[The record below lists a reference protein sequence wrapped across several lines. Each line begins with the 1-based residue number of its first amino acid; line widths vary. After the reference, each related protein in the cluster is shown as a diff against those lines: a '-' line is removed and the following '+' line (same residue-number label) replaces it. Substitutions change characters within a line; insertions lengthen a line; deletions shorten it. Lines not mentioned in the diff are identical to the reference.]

1 MKFGLLTEGE
11 VPKGL
16 SYSARYHEIIKEA
29 VFAEEMGFDFW
40 GTSEQ
45 HFVPSAY
52 AVSAPETLYGAVA
65 ALTSKITIRHMS
77 VVMLRYNHPIRI
89 AERVATLDILC
100 KGRLEL
106 GTARSNNIE
115 YLKAFG
121 VDPVTTREEYRE
133 TVEVVVRA
141 LMESPFEYHGK
152 FYDFGPTNIVPRLH
166 GPKCPPLYVSATS
179 VETHRSSGEL
189 GIGSMTHD
197 NWFGWDYMKQCV
209 SAHKE
214 GLRSAQPIGGLYA
227 INPNLGLLTFPAH
240 VAATRAKAIEE
251 ARHSVL
257 GLFNHVSQ
265 LYLGLARA
273 EKEKGGT
280 GYSYFEGMEALVEKG
295 SRDIEYLIDNSPT
308 ILIGDPEQVIKRI
321 KEYEAA
327 GFDEVILKIDGYG
340 HSAVMRSIEM
350 FGKYVFPE
358 FRNPRGIPAND
369 WESVGVPVPSYLL

>member
-152 FYDFGPTNIVPRLH
+152 FYDFGPTSIVPRLH
-166 GPKCPPLYVSATS
+166 GPKCPPMYVSATS
-179 VETHRSSGEL
+179 IETHRSSGEL

-197 NWFGWDYMKQCV
+197 N
-209 SAHKE
+209 
-214 GLRSAQPIGGLYA
+214 
-227 INPNLGLLTFPAH
+227 
-240 VAATRAKAIEE
+240 
-251 ARHSVL
+251 
-257 GLFNHVSQ
+257 
-265 LYLGLARA
+265 
-273 EKEKGGT
+273 
-280 GYSYFEGMEALVEKG
+280 
-295 SRDIEYLIDNSPT
+295 
-308 ILIGDPEQVIKRI
+308 
-321 KEYEAA
+321 
-327 GFDEVILKIDGYG
+327 
-340 HSAVMRSIEM
+340 
-350 FGKYVFPE
+350 
-358 FRNPRGIPAND
+358 
-369 WESVGVPVPSYLL
+369 

>member
-1 MKFGLLTEGE
+1 
-11 VPKGL
+11 
-16 SYSARYHEIIKEA
+16 

-65 ALTSKITIRHMS
+65 ALTSRITIRHMS

-89 AERVATLDILC
+89 AERVATLDILS

-152 FYDFGPTNIVPRLH
+152 FYDFGPTSIVPRLH
-166 GPKCPPLYVSATS
+166 GPKCPPMYVSATS
-179 VETHRSSGEL
+179 IETHRSSGEL

-209 SAHKE
+209 SAHQE
-214 GLRSAQPIGGLYA
+214 GLRSAKPVGGLYA
-227 INPNLGLLTFPAH
+227 INPHLALLTFPAH

-251 ARHSVL
+251 AKHSVL

-295 SRDIEYLIDNSPT
+295 SKNIEYLIDNSPT

>member
-1 MKFGLLTEGE
+1 
-11 VPKGL
+11 
-16 SYSARYHEIIKEA
+16 
-29 VFAEEMGFDFW
+29 
-40 GTSEQ
+40 
-45 HFVPSAY
+45 
-52 AVSAPETLYGAVA
+52 
-65 ALTSKITIRHMS
+65 
-77 VVMLRYNHPIRI
+77 
-89 AERVATLDILC
+89 
-100 KGRLEL
+100 
-106 GTARSNNIE
+106 
-115 YLKAFG
+115 
-121 VDPVTTREEYRE
+121 
-133 TVEVVVRA
+133 
-141 LMESPFEYHGK
+141 
-152 FYDFGPTNIVPRLH
+152 
-166 GPKCPPLYVSATS
+166 
-179 VETHRSSGEL
+179 
-189 GIGSMTHD
+189 MTHD

-295 SRDIEYLIDNSPT
+295 SKNIEYLIDNSPT

-327 GFDEVILKIDGYG
+327 GFGEVILKIDGYG

>member
-1 MKFGLLTEGE
+1 MRL
-11 VPKGL
+11 PKGL

-65 ALTSKITIRHMS
+65 ALTSRITIRHMS

-89 AERVATLDILC
+89 AERVATLDILS

-152 FYDFGPTNIVPRLH
+152 FYDFGPTSIVPRLH
-166 GPKCPPLYVSATS
+166 GPKCPPMYVSATS
-179 VETHRSSGEL
+179 IETHRSSGEL

-209 SAHKE
+209 SAHQE
-214 GLRSAQPIGGLYA
+214 GLRFRSTSRWLVCDQPTPGAFDISCSRGSHESQSHPGGKA
-227 INPNLGLLTFPAH
+227 FGLGPFQSC
-240 VAATRAKAIEE
+240 VAA
-251 ARHSVL
+251 
-257 GLFNHVSQ
+257 LF
-265 LYLGLARA
+265 
-273 EKEKGGT
+273 
-280 GYSYFEGMEALVEKG
+280 G
-295 SRDIEYLIDNSPT
+295 SCP
-308 ILIGDPEQVIKRI
+308 G
-321 KEYEAA
+321 
-327 GFDEVILKIDGYG
+327 
-340 HSAVMRSIEM
+340 
-350 FGKYVFPE
+350 
-358 FRNPRGIPAND
+358 
-369 WESVGVPVPSYLL
+369 

>member
-1 MKFGLLTEGE
+1 
-11 VPKGL
+11 
-16 SYSARYHEIIKEA
+16 
-29 VFAEEMGFDFW
+29 
-40 GTSEQ
+40 
-45 HFVPSAY
+45 
-52 AVSAPETLYGAVA
+52 
-65 ALTSKITIRHMS
+65 
-77 VVMLRYNHPIRI
+77 
-89 AERVATLDILC
+89 
-100 KGRLEL
+100 L

-152 FYDFGPTNIVPRLH
+152 FYDFGPTSIVPRLH
-166 GPKCPPLYVSATS
+166 GPKCPPMYVSATS
-179 VETHRSSGEL
+179 IETHRSSGEL

-209 SAHKE
+209 SAHQE
-214 GLRSAQPIGGLYA
+214 GLRSAKPVGGLYA
-227 INPNLGLLTFPAH
+227 INPHLALLTFPAH

-251 ARHSVL
+251 AKHSVL

-308 ILIGDPEQVIKRI
+308 ILIGDPEQVIRRI
-321 KEYEAA
+321 REYEAA

-340 HSAVMRSIEM
+340 HSTVMRSIEM

-358 FRNPRGIPAND
+358 FRNPRGIPVND